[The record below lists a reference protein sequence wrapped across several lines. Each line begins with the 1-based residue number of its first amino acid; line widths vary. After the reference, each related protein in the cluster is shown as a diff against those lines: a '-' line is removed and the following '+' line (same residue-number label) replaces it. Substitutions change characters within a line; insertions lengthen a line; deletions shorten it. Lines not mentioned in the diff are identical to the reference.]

1 MGKNNK
7 IKKFFKRYYQIMLLV
22 FVMLFSVMAVAGNVL
37 RNEKLIDNT
46 KKDSS
51 SSTVTDTMKDSSIKE
66 LDINSSLVRQ
76 LYSIAY
82 DNRYGLKDSFIYPD
96 MDKIIIGEMEFSN
109 KMRLVLSNLENN
121 KYTSSD
127 CNTNLGNT
135 YRYNNKTYT
144 CKVSSK
150 GRIDAQTILD
160 KYRDLYGNTDNFD
173 TSVPIVEDGLLN
185 NIYLYGID
193 KKTNQAS
200 YYLYQKKEEVVNQYN
215 YTRKITSAI
224 SNKDK
229 ILIVENVVAV
239 ASNGENSEE
248 NIRYTFNKNN
258 DDTYT
263 YYSRE
268 KIK

>member
-1 MGKNNK
+1 MGQNRK
-7 IKKFFKRYYQIMLLV
+7 IRKFFRRYYQVMLLV
-22 FVMLFSVMAVAGNVL
+22 VVMLLSVMAVAGNVL

-46 KKDSS
+46 KGNSS
-51 SSTVTDTMKDSSIKE
+51 KTTATDAMKDSTIKE
-66 LDINSSLVRQ
+66 LDINSNLVQQ

-109 KMRLVLSNLENN
+109 KMKLVLSNLENN
-121 KYTSSD
+121 KYTSSY

-135 YRYNNKTYT
+135 YKYNNKTYT

-160 KYRDLYGNTDNFD
+160 KYMELYGNTDNFD
-173 TSVPIVEDGLLN
+173 TSVPIVEDALLN

-200 YYLYQKKEEVVNQYN
+200 YYLYQTKEEVVNQYN
-215 YTRKITSAI
+215 YTRKITSAT
-224 SNKDK
+224 SDKNK
-229 ILIVENVVAV
+229 IVIVENIVTE
-239 ASNGENSEE
+239 SNDGKSSEE
-248 NIRYTFNKNN
+248 NIRYTFNKNS
-258 DDTYT
+258 DGTYT

>member
-200 YYLYQKKEEVVNQYN
+200 YYLYQTKEEVVKAIVTAIGEAKGLDMTQIAGVDFAKFKEIQYN
-215 YTRKITSAI
+215 ILADALRKHMDI
-224 SNKDK
+224 SR
-229 ILIVENVVAV
+229 IYEIM
-239 ASNGENSEE
+239 EE
-248 NIRYTFNKNN
+248 GT
-258 DDTYT
+258 DD
-263 YYSRE
+263 E
-268 KIK
+268 D

>member
-1 MGKNNK
+1 MGQDNK

-51 SSTVTDTMKDSSIKE
+51 SITVTDTMKDSSIKE
-66 LDINSSLVRQ
+66 LDVNSSLVRQ

-109 KMRLVLSNLENN
+109 KMKLVLSNLENN

-135 YRYNNKTYT
+135 YRYNNKIYT
-144 CKVSSK
+144 CKANSK

-215 YTRKITSAI
+215 YTRKITSAT

-229 ILIVENVVAV
+229 IIIVENVVAV

>member
-1 MGKNNK
+1 MGQDNK

-22 FVMLFSVMAVAGNVL
+22 FVMLFSVMAVVGNVL

-66 LDINSSLVRQ
+66 LDVNSSLVRQ

-109 KMRLVLSNLENN
+109 KMKLVLSNLENN

-144 CKVSSK
+144 CKANSK

-193 KKTNQAS
+193 KKLIRQVII
-200 YYLYQKKEEVVNQYN
+200 YIKKRRSSKSV
-215 YTRKITSAI
+215 
-224 SNKDK
+224 
-229 ILIVENVVAV
+229 
-239 ASNGENSEE
+239 
-248 NIRYTFNKNN
+248 
-258 DDTYT
+258 
-263 YYSRE
+263 
-268 KIK
+268 